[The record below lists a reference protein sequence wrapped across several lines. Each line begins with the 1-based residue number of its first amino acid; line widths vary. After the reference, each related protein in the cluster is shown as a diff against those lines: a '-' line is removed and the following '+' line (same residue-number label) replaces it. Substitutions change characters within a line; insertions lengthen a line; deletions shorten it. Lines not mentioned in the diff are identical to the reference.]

1 VAKRWT
7 QRPEGSTWG
16 DFGADDERGRLNL
29 LTKEKVLQGI
39 AEVKEGLNFCL
50 SLPLDLPGGTA
61 LNPRRHPPELKP
73 VYREGAVAFCQPLSR
88 FNPIVTSATCDDA
101 MLLYSQYSTQWDA
114 LAHCGAEFDL
124 FGDGTKTVCFYN
136 GWRVV
141 DEETGTPTQGEV
153 GAASLGIEHMAE
165 SCVQG
170 RGVLIDFHAHYGR
183 EHKAVG
189 YDDLMRILD
198 DDKVEI
204 EQGDIVA
211 FHTGWSDL
219 LIEYAGDPDPQVMFN
234 SGAALNGR
242 DPKVLQWIT
251 DSGLAVVV
259 SDNRAVEYEWGG
271 VTEATEPGPL
281 LPLHDHCLFRLGVHL
296 GEMFNIGPLARWLR
310 ENGRSRFLFTGPP
323 LRMPG
328 AVGSPATP
336 VATV

>member
-1 VAKRWT
+1 VPKRWT
-7 QRPEGSTWG
+7 QRPERSTWG
-16 DFGADDERGRLNL
+16 DFGEDDQRGRLNL
-29 LTKEKVLQGI
+29 LTREKVLQGV
-39 AEVKEGLNFCL
+39 AEVKQGLNFCL
-50 SLPLDLPGGTA
+50 SLPLNLPGGTA

-73 VYREGAVAFCQPLSR
+73 VYREGKVAFCQRMSD

-101 MLLYSQYSTQWDA
+101 MLLHSQYSTQWDA
-114 LAHCGAEFDL
+114 LAHYGAEFDL

-141 DEETGTPTQGEV
+141 DEETGKPTQGDV
-153 GAASLGIEHMAE
+153 GAANLGIEHMAE

-183 EHKAVG
+183 EHKPVG

-198 DDKVEI
+198 DDQVEV
-204 EQGDIVA
+204 ETGDIVV
-211 FHTGWSDL
+211 FHTGWSDM
-219 LIEYAGDPDPQVMFN
+219 LIEYAGNPDPKVMFN
-234 SGAALNGR
+234 AGAALNGR
-242 DPKVLQWIT
+242 DDKVLRWIS
-251 DSGLAVVV
+251 DSGAAILV

-271 VTEATEPGPL
+271 IAEATEPGPL

-296 GEMFNIGPLARWLR
+296 GEMFNVGPLARWLR
-310 ENGRSRFLFTGPP
+310 ENNRSRFLFTGPP

>member
-1 VAKRWT
+1 VPKRWT
-7 QRPEGSTWG
+7 QRPNGSTWG
-16 DFGADDERGRLNL
+16 DFGEDDQRGRLNL
-29 LTKEKVLQGI
+29 LTREKVLQGV
-39 AEVKEGLNFCL
+39 AEVKEGLSFCL

-73 VYREGAVAFCQPLSR
+73 VFREGKVAFCQAMSQ
-88 FNPIVTSATCDDA
+88 FNPLVTSATCDDA
-101 MLLYSQYSTQWDA
+101 MLLHSQYSTQWDA
-114 LAHCGAEFDL
+114 LAHYGAEFDL
-124 FGDGTKTVCFYN
+124 FGDGRKTVCFYN

-141 DEETGTPTQGEV
+141 DEETGKPTRGDV
-153 GAASLGIEHMAE
+153 GAAHLGIEVMAE

-198 DDKVEI
+198 ADKVGVDE
-204 EQGDIVA
+204 GDIVVM
-211 FHTGWSDL
+211 HTGWSDM
-219 LIEYAGDPDPQVMFN
+219 LIEYAGKPDPKVMFN
-234 SGAALNGR
+234 SGAALDGR
-242 DPKVLQWIT
+242 DPKLLRWIT
-251 DSGLAVVV
+251 ESGAAILV

-271 VTEATEPGPL
+271 IADVKEEGPL

>member
-1 VAKRWT
+1 MAKRWT

-16 DFGADDERGRLNL
+16 DFGEDDQRGRLNL
-29 LTKEKVLQGI
+29 LTKEKVKQGV
-39 AEVKEGLNFCL
+39 AEVTEGLNFCL

-73 VYREGAVAFCQPLSR
+73 VYREGAVAFCQPMSQ
-88 FNPIVTSATCDDA
+88 FNPIIDSATCDDA

-114 LAHCGAEFDL
+114 LAHYGAEFDL
-124 FGDGTKTVCFYN
+124 HGDGTKTVCFYN

-141 DEETGTPTQGEV
+141 DEETGKPTQGDV
-153 GAASLGIEHMAE
+153 GAAHLGIENMAE

-189 YDDLMRILD
+189 YDDLMRILEA
-198 DDKVEI
+198 DKVEV
-204 EQGDIVA
+204 EKGDIVV
-211 FHTGWSDL
+211 FHTGWSDM
-219 LIEYAGDPDPQVMFN
+219 LIEFSGDPDAEVMFN

-242 DPKVLQWIT
+242 DRKVLQWIT
-251 DSGLAVVV
+251 DSGIAVMT
-259 SDNRAVEYEWGG
+259 SDNRAVEYEWGA

-323 LRMPG
+323 LRVPG

>member
-1 VAKRWT
+1 VPKRWT

-16 DFGADDERGRLNL
+16 DFGADDQRGRLSL
-29 LTKEKVLQGI
+29 LTREKVLQGI
-39 AEVKEGLNFCL
+39 GEVKEGLNFCL

-61 LNPRRHPPELKP
+61 LNPRRHPPQLKP
-73 VYREGAVAFCQPLSR
+73 VFREGKVAFCQAMSA
-88 FNPIVTSATCDDA
+88 FNPISTSATCDDA
-101 MLLYSQYSTQWDA
+101 MLLHSQYSTQWDA
-114 LAHCGAEFDL
+114 LAHYGGEFDL
-124 FGDGTKTVCFYN
+124 FGDGRKTVCFYN

-141 DEETGTPTQGEV
+141 DETSGKPTHGEV
-153 GAASLGIEHMAE
+153 GAANLGIEHMAE

-183 EHKAVG
+183 QHKAVG
-189 YDDLMRILD
+189 YDDLMKILD
-198 DDKVEI
+198 TDKVAVEK
-204 EQGDIVA
+204 GDIVV
-211 FHTGWSDL
+211 FHTGWSDM
-219 LIEYAGDPDPQVMFN
+219 LIEFAGDPDPKVMFN

-242 DPKVLQWIT
+242 DPKVLKWIT
-251 DSGLAVVV
+251 DSGVAILT

-271 VTEATEPGPL
+271 IADQTEPGPL

-296 GEMFNIGPLARWLR
+296 GEMFNVGPLARWLR